1 MKDTL
6 STSLTLDQI
15 NDDYSAYQEELTL
28 REKRLRL
35 LVSYQFDEIDDILN
49 LLSEAY
55 VIEDPK
61 TKELIKTSYGF
72 DITDGAKRSPLHQL

>member
-6 STSLTLDQI
+6 STTLTLDQI
-15 NDDYSAYQEELTL
+15 NDDHTAYQEELTL
-28 REKRLRL
+28 REKHLRL
-35 LVSYQFDEIDDILN
+35 HISYEFDEIDDILN

-55 VIEDPK
+55 VIEDPE
-61 TKELIKTSYGF
+61 TKELIKASYGF

>member
-28 REKRLRL
+28 REKRIRL

-55 VIEDPK
+55 VIEDPE
-61 TKELIKTSYGF
+61 TKELIKASYGF